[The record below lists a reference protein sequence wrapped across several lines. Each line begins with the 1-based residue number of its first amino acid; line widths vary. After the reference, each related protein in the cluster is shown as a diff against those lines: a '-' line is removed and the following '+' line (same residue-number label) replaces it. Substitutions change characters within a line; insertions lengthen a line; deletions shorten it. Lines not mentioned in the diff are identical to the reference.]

1 MLYLYM
7 RNRFTGLG
15 HWLGCRDPSMDTWEY
30 ICNQSPPEAL
40 KTVRFH
46 VRAKVLE
53 HNGGAALN
61 GEGIDLD
68 FIGHDAVA
76 RIRFAKI
83 QAGTR
88 ISVIVPDALREKTF
102 ALMAGLVSKRKI
114 KPFEKPAAEIAE
126 RKPFT
131 KASDIL
137 NAHMAK
143 PDFTKHIEILPQA
156 LVHAEQCLY
165 EHDGKLDKALTHLAT
180 FASKRAGKNIPIH
193 RLMGLAKDSALG
205 NLYRPMVSDT
215 VVRVHGD
222 HYRFEFNGKKCLFDE
237 HITLGGGYPKEC
249 MSIHFIWDEARAK
262 LVIGYF
268 GQHLPTSMD
277 K

>member
-1 MLYLYM
+1 
-7 RNRFTGLG
+7 
-15 HWLGCRDPSMDTWEY
+15 MDTWEY
-30 ICNQSPPEAL
+30 ICNQSPPEAF

-46 VRAKVLE
+46 VRTKVLE

-68 FIGHDAVA
+68 FIGYEGVA
-76 RIRFAKI
+76 RIRFAKV
-83 QAGTR
+83 QSGTR
-88 ISVIVPDALREKTF
+88 VSVTVPDALRDKTF
-102 ALMAGLVSKRKI
+102 ALMAGLVSKRKL
-114 KPFEKPAAEIAE
+114 KPFEKPAPEVPE
-126 RKPFT
+126 RKPFQ
-131 KASDIL
+131 KAVDIL
-137 NAHMAK
+137 NAHLLK
-143 PDFTKHIEILPQA
+143 PEFTKHIEILPQA
-156 LVHAEQCLY
+156 LEHAELCLY

-180 FASKRAGKNIPIH
+180 FASKRAGKKVPIH
-193 RLMGLAKDSALG
+193 RLKDLARESALG

-222 HYRFEFNGKKCLFDE
+222 HYRFEYQGKQALFDE

-249 MSIHFIWDEARAK
+249 MSVHFIWDEVRAK

>member
-1 MLYLYM
+1 
-7 RNRFTGLG
+7 
-15 HWLGCRDPSMDTWEY
+15 MDTWEY
-30 ICNQSPPEAL
+30 TCNQSPPEAF
-40 KTVRFH
+40 KTVRFY
-46 VRAKVLE
+46 VRTKVLE
-53 HNGGAALN
+53 FNGGAALN

-68 FIGHDAVA
+68 FIGYDGVA

-137 NAHMAK
+137 NGHLAR
-143 PDFTKHIEILPQA
+143 PDFAQHIEILPQA
-156 LVHAEQCLY
+156 LAHAGQCLY
-165 EHDGKLDKALTHLAT
+165 EHDGKLDKALTHLAA
-180 FASKRAGKNIPIH
+180 FAAKRAGKNIPMH
-193 RLMGLAKDSALG
+193 RLKDLARDSALG

-222 HYRFEFNGKKCLFDE
+222 HYRFEYQGKQTLFDE

-249 MSIHFIWDEARAK
+249 MSIHFIWDEVRAK
-262 LVIGYF
+262 LIIGYF
-268 GQHLPTSMD
+268 GQHLPTSED